1 MQNCVVTLCTCG
13 SREEAERL
21 ATILVEERLA
31 ACVSI
36 LPTVLSVYR
45 WQGKVETAS
54 EHLLFVKTTE
64 DRHRELERRI
74 GELHSYD
81 TPEVISMAIVS
92 GSKKYLTWLA
102 EQVSPGGGGKPPV

>member
-1 MQNCVVTLCTCG
+1 MNCFVTLCTCG

-31 ACVSI
+31 ACVNI
-36 LPTVLSVYR
+36 LPGVHSVYR

-54 EHLLFVKTTE
+54 EHLLFMKTTE
-64 DRHRELERRI
+64 ERQRALERRI

-81 TPEVISMAIVS
+81 TPELISLAIVS
-92 GSKKYLTWLA
+92 GSKKYLTWVA
-102 EQVSPGGGGKPPV
+102 DQVSQEDGAEHPA